1 MSHVRGFCVALLAR
15 LSFEPH
21 AWSAIARVAVIG
33 DPAIGHTSTMSV
45 MRVVYQGEPGAFSEE
60 AVLAFF
66 GEAGERTAVPTW
78 RAVFEAV
85 ADGSAGHGVIA
96 IESSLAGTI
105 RETYDLL
112 GEFYD
117 RDIRIVGEVAVPV
130 RLALLALPGQA
141 LGAIDRVYS
150 HAQALVQADAFLR
163 SREWQVMT
171 TYNTAGAAR
180 MIVERQELQAAA
192 VASPRVAEL
201 YGLEILADDIQAGEE
216 NRTRF
221 AVLSRVPGGRPAPAD
236 PAVPHRTTLVFA
248 VRNVPGSL
256 HRCLGAFAGRGV
268 NLSSLES
275 RPARR
280 TRWEYVFWV
289 DVDAAVDEP
298 ACAAALDD
306 LRAETEMV
314 RVLGSYPRAV
324 ET

>member
-1 MSHVRGFCVALLAR
+1 M
-15 LSFEPH
+15 
-21 AWSAIARVAVIG
+21 
-33 DPAIGHTSTMSV
+33 TSGTQ
-45 MRVVYQGEPGAFSEE
+45 VVYQGEPGAFSEE
-60 AVLAFF
+60 AALGFF
-66 GEAGERTAVPTW
+66 GEAAERIAVPTW

-85 ADGSAGHGVIA
+85 ADRSAAAGVIA

-112 GEFYD
+112 AEFYD
-117 RDIRIVGEVAVPV
+117 RGVRIVGEVGVPV

-141 LGAIDRVYS
+141 LDAIDRVYS

-163 SREWQVMT
+163 SRGWQVMT

-180 MIVERQELQAAA
+180 MIAERREPRAAA

-201 YGLEILADDIQAGEE
+201 YGLEILANDIQTGEE

-221 AVLSRVPGGRPAPAD
+221 AVLARTNAEIVPRTGAATPY
-236 PAVPHRTTLVFA
+236 RTTLVFA
-248 VRNVPGSL
+248 VRNIPGSL
-256 HRCLGAFAGRGV
+256 HRCLGAFAARGV

-275 RPARR
+275 RPARKA
-280 TRWEYVFWV
+280 RWEYVFWV

-314 RVLGSYPRAV
+314 RVLGSYPRAR
-324 ET
+324 EA

>member
-1 MSHVRGFCVALLAR
+1 MTDQS
-15 LSFEPH
+15 S
-21 AWSAIARVAVIG
+21 
-33 DPAIGHTSTMSV
+33 
-45 MRVVYQGEPGAFSEE
+45 VVYQGEPGAFSEE
-60 AVLAFF
+60 AVLRFF
-66 GEAGERTAVPTW
+66 GDARERTAVPTW

-112 GEFYD
+112 AEFYD
-117 RDIRIVGEVAVPV
+117 RDVRIVAEVAVPV

-141 LGAIDRVYS
+141 LHEIDRVYS

-163 SREWQVMT
+163 SRAWEVMT

-180 MIVERQELQAAA
+180 TIAERQERRAAA
-192 VASPRVAEL
+192 VASPRVAQL
-201 YGLEILADDIQAGEE
+201 YGLEIVASDIQAGDE

-221 AVLSRVPGGRPAPAD
+221 AVLARQAGSVQVAGPSTGPF
-236 PAVPHRTTLVFA
+236 RTTLVFA

-280 TRWEYVFWV
+280 ARWEYVFWV
-289 DVDAAVDEP
+289 DVDAAVDDP
-298 ACAAALDD
+298 SCAGALDE
-306 LRAETEMV
+306 LRAQTEMV
-314 RVLGSYPRAV
+314 RILGSYPRAR
-324 ET
+324 ED